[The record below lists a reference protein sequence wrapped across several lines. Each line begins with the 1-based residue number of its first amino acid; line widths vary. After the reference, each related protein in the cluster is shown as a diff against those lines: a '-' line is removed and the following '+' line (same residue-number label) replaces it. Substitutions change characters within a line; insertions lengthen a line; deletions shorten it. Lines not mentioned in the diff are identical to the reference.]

1 MPNIVIN
8 EIDETLVSAQA
19 SGTDVAYI
27 PGFADTNSAVYI
39 LTGYDD
45 APTTTLKGTV
55 ASASDTYNT
64 HLSTEKP
71 YPCFA
76 CNITSK
82 KTWKCT
88 ASTESNFT
96 WKLMDNYISPAPEN
110 TPILC
115 NTIAEFEEYFG
126 ALPYQWVADTASN
139 ENEDAFKA
147 RTQMPTFS
155 DTSATRYMYSQN
167 DYEKSY
173 IYAKEL
179 INMGIPVM
187 YENIV
192 ERDSTDNNKKKLPS
206 VSYLYQQLVN
216 CYDNITDKGEYS
228 VKYLTSGAYPTFEY
242 TGAST
247 LTGEFSDTGSFPFSE
262 VGEQT
267 IATPNCSGT
276 FEGENI
282 GGAQSVTIRVTY
294 TKDTQSLTDDI
305 VVTRSGYTEDGSHGW
320 GGDGNRISLDGNG
333 ITVNIQ
339 TAWNWTSATF
349 TASASKIITKVGTD
363 ITQKMISTAE
373 ARGDAVALIDHT
385 NNPSRP
391 LTGANSVYGSV
402 VLSSFTYGEFGT
414 MFTPWAV
421 YTTVK
426 EGVKVPASQVM
437 PASFGYLL
445 SLGKSIKTNANWLAI
460 AGVAR
465 GLVPYIQSL
474 NTVDRLS
481 NTIANLYQPRDN
493 IAINPITDIKPY
505 GLTIWG
511 NRTLRQ
517 NAGDLAAT
525 SMLNIRNLVSDVKK
539 VAYTTAKSLMFEQN
553 SDVLWVNFKA
563 GITPTLDRMLS
574 GQGISG
580 YKIIRGETTSKAKV
594 VAEIKIYPL
603 YAVEDFE
610 ITVVISD
617 EEVSVA

>member
-1 MPNIVIN
+1 M
-8 EIDETLVSAQA
+8 
-19 SGTDVAYI
+19 
-27 PGFADTNSAVYI
+27 
-39 LTGYDD
+39 
-45 APTTTLKGTV
+45 
-55 ASASDTYNT
+55 
-64 HLSTEKP
+64 H
-71 YPCFA
+71 
-76 CNITSK
+76 
-82 KTWKCT
+82 
-88 ASTESNFT
+88 
-96 WKLMDNYISPAPEN
+96 
-110 TPILC
+110 
-115 NTIAEFEEYFG
+115 
-126 ALPYQWVADTASN
+126 
-139 ENEDAFKA
+139 
-147 RTQMPTFS
+147 
-155 DTSATRYMYSQN
+155 
-167 DYEKSY
+167 
-173 IYAKEL
+173 
-179 INMGIPVM
+179 
-187 YENIV
+187 
-192 ERDSTDNNKKKLPS
+192 
-206 VSYLYQQLVN
+206 
-216 CYDNITDKGEYS
+216 
-228 VKYLTSGAYPTFEY
+228 
-242 TGAST
+242 
-247 LTGEFSDTGSFPFSE
+247 
-262 VGEQT
+262 
-267 IATPNCSGT
+267 
-276 FEGENI
+276 
-282 GGAQSVTIRVTY
+282 GGQ
-294 TKDTQSLTDDI
+294 
-305 VVTRSGYTEDGSHGW
+305 G
-320 GGDGNRISLDGNG
+320 GGDGNRISLDSNG

-402 VLSSFTYGEFGT
+402 VLSSFTHGEFGA

-445 SLGKSIKTNANWLAI
+445 SLGKSIKTNANWLAT

-481 NTIANLYQPRDN
+481 NTIANLYQPRDG

-511 NRTLRQ
+511 NRTLRK
-517 NAGDLAAT
+517 NVGDLAAT

-574 GQGISG
+574 GQGVSG

-603 YAVEDFE
+603 YAIEDFE